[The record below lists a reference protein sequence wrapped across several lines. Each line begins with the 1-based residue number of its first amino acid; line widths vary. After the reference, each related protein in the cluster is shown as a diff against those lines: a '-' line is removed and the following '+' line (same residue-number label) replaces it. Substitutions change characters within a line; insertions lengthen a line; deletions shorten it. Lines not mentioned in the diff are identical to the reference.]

1 MGSLADAQVL
11 VIFFFFFFPP
21 REKPCHCNY
30 FLKIRFKIC
39 VFVEWQEEMRET
51 GKLLTSA

>member
-21 REKPCHCNY
+21 EKSLAIVTI
-30 FLKIRFKIC
+30 F
-39 VFVEWQEEMRET
+39 
-51 GKLLTSA
+51 